1 MTGPIIPAELWPEWA
16 DRHCWDERGI
26 GQFIGFQTDKYS
38 WRKWAA
44 NSSIPRPSGW
54 DWRVPVMR
62 SQSAVERALPATR
75 RQQAVELLLAKG
87 YRWQDGEWKEPQQSP
102 AIDLEQ
108 FRVAV
113 EAYKF
118 DGKCKL
124 LEFCF
129 GPEADK
135 QAAIAQIADGD
146 RLLALID
153 GRASV
158 RSSSEQ
164 CSQAAQQG
172 RGGVMT
178 GLESCS
184 LCGLYFATE
193 RELAEHRHEIDDG
206 SEDDEQPSK
215 GEGE

>member
-1 MTGPIIPAELWPEWA
+1 MTGPIIPADQWPEDA
-16 DRHCWDERGI
+16 ALHTWDEENGQGYWTVYDKI
-26 GQFIGFQTDKYS
+26 GGFWTI
-38 WRKWAA
+38 R
-44 NSSIPRPSGW
+44 SSEIPMPDGW

-62 SQSAVERALPATR
+62 E
-75 RQQAVELLLAKG
+75 
-87 YRWQDGEWKEPQQSP
+87 QSP

-108 FRVAV
+108 FRVAA

-118 DGKCKL
+118 EGKCKL

-153 GRASV
+153 GSKNNNLSHV
-158 RSSSEQ
+158 GDINVVV
-164 CSQAAQQG
+164 SQ
-172 RGGVMT
+172 
-178 GLESCS
+178 S
-184 LCGLYFATE
+184 
-193 RELAEHRHEIDDG
+193 
-206 SEDDEQPSK
+206 SK